1 MDTEWIGYALPFVA
15 LFVIAVALILQRQTK

>member
-15 LFVIAVALILQRQTK
+15 LFMIAVALMLQRQAK